1 MAGLSSKCATKRKI
15 SDEHRSFQ
23 EKWEEEFCFISGRKE
38 GTAICLICRETVVGI
53 KRYNLFRHH
62 TSKHSS
68 FTEAFPLESI
78 ERKNKITHLKLSI
91 NRQQNMMTV
100 AVGQNEAI
108 TKASYQVCNMLAKR
122 MKPFTDAE
130 LIKECMIVASQTLFQ
145 SFSNNK
151 QIMAEI
157 KKLTLSETTCRRR
170 VEDISKNLFETV
182 IEKLKNCKY
191 FSLACDSSTD
201 ITSMAQ
207 CSLFVRY
214 CTVDGII
221 EEDFL
226 AVITMK
232 GHTRGCDFMDVLKE
246 FFEKYGIPLKNLIS
260 VCTDGCPSMMGAN
273 NGLIALMKKEW
284 NLPNLL
290 PVHCLLHQETLACK
304 ISNEK
309 LKDVM
314 STIISII
321 NFIRARELN
330 HRKFKDL
337 LEELQANY
345 GDVILHTAVRWLS
358 KGKVLERFFHLKQ
371 EIILFLQQSG
381 KEFPQLEQSEWW
393 ILAAFLTDITMKFN
407 SLNLEMQGPNKIIG
421 QMTNKV
427 FAFEA
432 KLQLYI
438 NELEERDFSNFPTV
452 AAQQSEVSISDSNI
466 YQDMI
471 TYLKEYLLEI
481 QNRFTD
487 VRKIKNCFIFVEN
500 PWHVENEDMKLF
512 CQFGFSKTQLMN
524 EIIELKHDTQL
535 KANFIEHR
543 EKQEYIE
550 FWKNVPSNYKC
561 LQDCALFVLTI
572 FSSTYLCEA
581 SFSKMTFLKNKYRN
595 RLSAHLEDTMRIAC
609 SPKDAD
615 IQAIIKKVQHHNS

>member
-1 MAGLSSKCATKRKI
+1 MAGVSSKCATKRKI
-15 SDEHRSFQ
+15 TDENRSFQ
-23 EKWEEEFCFISGRKE
+23 EKWEEEFCFISGYKE
-38 GTAICLICRETVVGI
+38 GTAICLLCRETVVGI
-53 KRYNLFRHH
+53 KRYNLFRHY

-68 FTEAFPLESI
+68 FTEAFPLESM
-78 ERKNKITHLKLSI
+78 ERKNKIIHLKSAI
-91 NRQQNMMTV
+91 HRQQNIMTA

-108 TKASYQVCNMLAKR
+108 TKASYQVCNILAKR

-130 LIKECMIVASQTLFQ
+130 LIKECMITVCQTLFQ
-145 SFSNNK
+145 NFSNSK
-151 QIMAEI
+151 QIMAEV
-157 KKLTLSETTCRRR
+157 KKLTLSESTCRRR
-170 VEDISKNLFETV
+170 VEDISKNLLEAV
-182 IEKLKNCKY
+182 IIKLKNCKY

-201 ITSMAQ
+201 ITSMSQ

-214 CTVDGII
+214 CTPDGVI

-232 GHTRGCDFMDVLKE
+232 GHTRGCDFMEVLKE
-246 FFEKYGIPLKNLIS
+246 FMEKHRIPVNKLIS
-260 VCTDGCPSMMGAN
+260 VCTDGCPSMVGAN
-273 NGLIALMKKEW
+273 NGLIALMRKEW

-290 PVHCLLHQETLACK
+290 SIHCLLHQETLACK
-304 ISNEK
+304 ISNDK

-314 STIISII
+314 NTIVNII

-358 KGKVLERFFHLKQ
+358 KGKVLERFFHLKH

-381 KEFPQLEQSEWW
+381 KVFPQLQQNEWW
-393 ILAAFLTDITMKFN
+393 TLAAFLTDITMKFN

-427 FAFEA
+427 FAFED

-438 NELEERDFSNFPTV
+438 NELEAGDFSNFPTIT
-452 AAQQSEVSISDSNI
+452 ALQSEVSIIEST

-471 TYLKEYLLEI
+471 SYLKEYLLEI
-481 QNRFTD
+481 QNRFDD
-487 VRKIKNCFIFVEN
+487 VRKIKNCFILVEN
-500 PWHVENEDMKLF
+500 PWHIENEDMKLF

-550 FWKNVPSNYKC
+550 FWKNAPNKYKS
-561 LQDCALFVLTI
+561 LQDCAQFVLSL

-581 SFSKMTFLKNKYRN
+581 SFSKMSFLKNKYRN
-595 RLSAHLEDTMRIAC
+595 RLSTHLEDTMRIAC

-615 IQAIIKKVQHHNS
+615 IQEIIKKIQHHNS